1 MIQQRAGPPR
11 RLSLAYALP
20 PGTPKDRVQLL
31 RKAFMDTVMS
41 SDFLV
46 DTQKSRLNV
55 DAAPGEEL
63 ERTINRL
70 FKLNPAIVE
79 KLKDILK

>member
-1 MIQQRAGPPR
+1 
-11 RLSLAYALP
+11 
-20 PGTPKDRVQLL
+20 
-31 RKAFMDTVMS
+31 MDTVMS

-70 FKLNPAIVE
+70 FKLNPAIVG